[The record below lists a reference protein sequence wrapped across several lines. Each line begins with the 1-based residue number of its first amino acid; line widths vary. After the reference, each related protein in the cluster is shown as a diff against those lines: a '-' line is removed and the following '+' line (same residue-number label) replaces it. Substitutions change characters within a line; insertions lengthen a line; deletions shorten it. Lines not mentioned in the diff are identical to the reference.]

1 MVWKGSQVPHDEVD
15 CRDEKD
21 NQGVGDFRF
30 INTLQ
35 LSFFYLLLLII
46 FYFIFFIYT
55 FFFTHDIYP
64 TTHDQRHLA
73 TLSGN
78 IEL

>member
-1 MVWKGSQVPHDEVD
+1 MTKKTAVTKRTIKEL
-15 CRDEKD
+15 EI
-21 NQGVGDFRF
+21 FRF
-30 INTLQ
+30 ISTLQ